1 MPPSPLIPEIGL
13 LAAFGAGAISFFSP
27 CVAPLVPA
35 YLSYISGVSV
45 QDLSQGAR
53 GRTLRVLGSS
63 VIFVLGFAL
72 VFVVL
77 GISASLFGGVLGANR
92 RLFNQVAGGIMIV
105 MGLLVME
112 VVRVPFFYQEHRL
125 QLSGKYLGPLGP
137 AVLGMVFAFG
147 WTPCVG
153 PILAAII
160 LYTGAAETVDRGAVL
175 LLTYSLGMGVPFVGA
190 ALGFDRALR
199 LFSWVR
205 RHYRIISWASGT
217 LIIAMGLLFLTNNFF
232 YVSIWAQRLYYALFY

>member
-1 MPPSPLIPEIGL
+1 MPSGSLIPEIGL

-35 YLSYISGVSV
+35 YLSYVSGISV
-45 QDLSQGAR
+45 QELAHPGKGQM
-53 GRTLRVLGSS
+53 LRVLGTS

-77 GISASLFGGVLGANR
+77 GVSASLFGGFLGANR
-92 RLFNQVAGGIMIV
+92 RLFNQIAGGIMIV

-112 VVRVPFFYQEHRL
+112 IIKIPLFYQEHRL
-125 QLSGKYLGPLGP
+125 RLSGNYLGPLGP
-137 AVLGMVFAFG
+137 AILGMVFAFG

-175 LLTYSLGMGVPFVGA
+175 LLTYSLGMGVPFIGA
-190 ALGFDRALR
+190 ALGFNKALR
-199 LFSWVR
+199 LFSWIR
-205 RHYRIISWASGT
+205 KYYRAISVVSG
-217 LIIAMGLLFLTNNFF
+217 LFIIAMGLLFLTNSFF